1 VSLVVRRGPNR
12 QLGSWPSGR
21 QPVTGRT
28 MWDAFAEAADGRA
41 YVLALLV
48 ITRFWP
54 RGVVGV
60 TVVGV
65 AGIAMRLWAHW
76 H

>member
-1 VSLVVRRGPNR
+1 MSLMSRAPDRRVPSR
-12 QLGSWPSGR
+12 PSGR
-21 QPVTGRT
+21 RPVTGRT

-48 ITRFWP
+48 IARFWP
-54 RGVVGV
+54 RGAIGMTMVGV
-60 TVVGV
+60 GGLV
-65 AGIAMRLWAHW
+65 IRLWAHW